1 MTAEQQSNQTTP
13 VAEDPWSEPQFREVA
28 KLWELSSQ
36 DEQKLRILQAKLKD
50 IDHGWKSPDV
60 LLGFAFAGGWETTE
74 ARFRKMVQ
82 WRLDNNVD
90 SLLAEYKPNRL
101 MLDNSPIAFLKDYDS
116 DGDPI
121 YLERGGAVDTK
132 GLLNRFSVEEVM
144 RHAIWLR
151 EVQCDG
157 EWLNEYKQRQ
167 GRGVRNITVVYD
179 LEGLSASHLHPGV
192 LSLFQTLMQVTDDY
206 YPGPIKRMI
215 IIRAPTMFRFAW
227 QTIKHFFS
235 QESRDQMIF
244 AGSDYLGELSKW
256 MDVSVLPPCI
266 NPVNGR
272 GETAVGM
279 PRVMD
284 VGVIPAHI
292 GKNGIGYHAT
302 GSGISRPTPSTNK
315 ALSHDRSSS
324 SFCSSTDED
333 DSSDSEGETDL
344 VAAAGALQIA

>member
-1 MTAEQQSNQTTP
+1 MTTEQQTN
-13 VAEDPWSEPQFREVA
+13 VAEDPWSEPNFNEIA
-28 KLWELSSQ
+28 KLWELSPQ
-36 DEQKLRILQAKLKD
+36 DQQKLRILQAKLKD
-50 IDHGWKSPDV
+50 IDHSWKCPDV
-60 LLGFAFAGGWETTE
+60 LLGFAFAGGWENTE
-74 ARFRKMVQ
+74 ERFRKMIQ

-90 SLLAEYKPNRL
+90 SLLKEYKPNRL

-116 DGDPI
+116 DGDPV
-121 YLERGGAVDTK
+121 YLERGGACDTK
-132 GLLNRFSVEEVM
+132 GLLNRFSVDEIM

-157 EWLNEYKQRQ
+157 EWLHEYKRRQ

-179 LEGLSASHLHPGV
+179 LEGLSASHVHPSV
-192 LSLFQTLMQVTDDY
+192 LSLFQQMMQMTDDY

-244 AGSDYLGELSKW
+244 AGSDHLAELSKW
-256 MDVSVLPPCI
+256 MDVSILPPCI

-279 PRVMD
+279 PKVMD
-284 VGVIPAHI
+284 CGIIPDHI
-292 GKNGIGYHAT
+292 GAGGAGYNPP
-302 GSGISRPTPSTNK
+302 GSGISEPSPCTDK
-315 ALSHDRSSS
+315 ALANNETSSL
-324 SFCSSTDED
+324 CSTTDEY
-333 DSSDSEGETDL
+333 SSASDSEGETDL
-344 VAAAGALQIA
+344 VAATGALQIA